1 LYCLPERLLIKI
13 IDAGSPYLPL
23 ATLSA
28 QLLPYFDHFIE
39 SAVLGIRKPNPE
51 IFRHTLSVMGCK
63 PEETVFLDD
72 IGSNLKA
79 AGKLGI
85 RCIRV
90 KIGKEAEAV
99 AELERMMGMK
109 LSDAK
114 ARL

>member
-1 LYCLPERLLIKI
+1 M
-13 IDAGSPYLPL
+13 PL

-28 QLLPYFDHFIE
+28 ELLPYFDYFIE

-51 IFRHTLSVMGCK
+51 IFTHAINTIGCK
-63 PEETVFLDD
+63 PEDVVFLDD

-79 AGKLGI
+79 ARKLGI

-90 KIGKEAEAV
+90 RIGKEAEAV
-99 AELERMMGMK
+99 ADLERMMGMK
-109 LSDAK
+109 LSAEK